1 MSNELRPL
9 TLEQQA
15 TLKSLR
21 REVDDLQEEL
31 ARATRAELNTQSR
44 LFRARERLR
53 EFTQGLR
60 KDGYLI

>member
-1 MSNELRPL
+1 MPNELRPL
-9 TLEQQA
+9 TLDQQA
-15 TLKSLR
+15 TLKAMR

-31 ARATRAELNTQSR
+31 ARTAQAELNVQGR

-53 EFTQGLR
+53 EFTADLR